1 MKIGVYGGSF
11 DPPHK
16 EHITIAREAVKQLGL
31 DKLFVVPAKI
41 PPHKQNLT
49 LSDGFLRKQMLDV
62 AFLKDDKIEV
72 SDFELKSSEKSYT
85 YITIEHFKTLYS
97 DAEIYFLVGTD
108 MLEDFPTWKNPE
120 SILNN
125 AKLFVTQR
133 EGEDFEKAKS
143 IFLKAFNNSE
153 DRIIVSKYVGKKVS
167 STDIR
172 HRLMLGLD
180 VDDKLDE
187 SVLKII
193 RDNNLLSGGDLA
205 TFLRKSLPISRLT
218 HTLGVMNL
226 AKTYAKR
233 LKVDEEKAVK
243 AAMLHDVAKYLDP
256 KDYPDFTL
264 DENVPKSVVHQFL
277 GAYIAENVLSVK
289 DEDVLN
295 AIRYH
300 TTGRENM
307 SALEKIVFTADLLEE
322 GRTYEEAPYL
332 RAQVDKDFDEG
343 FKLCLKR
350 LKYFLSKTSDSIY
363 FLTEKCYDFY
373 VGRN

>member
-16 EHITIAREAVKQLGL
+16 EHIAIAREAVKQLGL

-62 AFLKDDKIEV
+62 VFSNDDRIEV
-72 SDFELKSSEKSYT
+72 SAFELQSSEKSYT
-85 YITIEHFKTLYS
+85 YITIEHFKNLF
-97 DAEIYFLVGTD
+97 DGAELFFLVGTD

-120 SILNN
+120 SILDN
-125 AKLFVTQR
+125 AKLFVTKR
-133 EGEDFEKAKS
+133 EGEDFENAKAT
-143 IFLKAFNNSE
+143 FLNAFNNRE
-153 DRIIVSKYVGKKVS
+153 DRLIVSKYVGKKVS

-180 VDDKLDE
+180 VSDKLDE
-187 SVLKII
+187 KVLKII
-193 RDNNLLSGGDLA
+193 RDNNLLNGGDLA
-205 TFLRKSLPISRLT
+205 AFLKKSLPISRLT
-218 HTLGVMNL
+218 HTVGVMNL

-233 LKVDEEKAVK
+233 LKADEEKAVK

-256 KDYPDFTL
+256 KDYPDFKL
-264 DENVPKSVVHQFL
+264 DEDVPKSVGHQFL
-277 GAYIAENVLSVK
+277 GAYIAEKVLAVK
-289 DEDVLN
+289 DDDVLN

-307 SALEKIVFTADLLEE
+307 STLEKIVFIADLLEE
-322 GRTYEEAPYL
+322 GRTYAEAPYL
-332 RAQVDKDFDEG
+332 RAAVDKDFDEG

-373 VGRN
+373 VGRD

>member
-16 EHITIAREAVKQLGL
+16 EHINIAREAVKQLGL

-62 AFLKDDKIEV
+62 AFSKDDKIEV
-72 SDFELKSSEKSYT
+72 SAFELESSEKSYT
-85 YITIEHFKTLYS
+85 YITIEHFKKLYS

-120 SILNN
+120 SILYN
-125 AKLFVTQR
+125 AKLFVTKR

-143 IFLKAFNNSE
+143 TFLKAFNNGE

-180 VDDKLDE
+180 VGDKLDE

-205 TFLRKSLPISRLT
+205 AFLKKSLPISRLT

-243 AAMLHDVAKYLDP
+243 AAMLHDVAKYIDP
-256 KDYPDFTL
+256 KDYPDFKL

-277 GAYIAENVLSVK
+277 GAYIAENVLSVN

-307 SALEKIVFTADLLEE
+307 STLEKIVFTADLLEE

-332 RAQVDKDFDEG
+332 RAAVDKDFDEG